1 MIQDKTVTAVILVA
15 GNSTR
20 FGKNRNKNF
29 ELVNGKTILSYSVK
43 AFNENEYI
51 DNIIVVLKEEDKNTV
66 QEIIDNENLN
76 KKIDLVLGGNSRKE
90 SVYNAIKTSDSDI
103 VIIHDGARPAIK
115 QEYITKC
122 IEEMKSFK
130 GVTIGVKS
138 KDTIKITDSDG
149 IVIDTTKRSNTWIV
163 QTPQC
168 FDRKILLNLHEKYK
182 DEEVT
187 DDCMLFEKG
196 GYKIKIIEGDY
207 TNIKVTTYSDI
218 NIIRRV
224 VKMKK
229 RVAIFGSTGSIG
241 TSTLNVIRNNK
252 DKFEVASLVAGN
264 NIERLIEQIN
274 EFNPKH
280 VYIKSEENSK
290 ILKSKFKELDVYYGA
305 QGMKDISNLTDYDIT
320 VSALVGI
327 AGLEPTYNMIK
338 NGKTVALANKEV
350 LVAGGELII
359 NTAKEKNAKLLTVD
373 SEHSAIMQCLNGEE
387 NNKIDKILL
396 TASGGPFFDKEITD
410 NITVEDAL
418 NHPTWSMGKKVTID
432 SSTMMNKGFEVIE
445 AKWLFDVEPEK
456 IQVVVH
462 RKSLVHSMVQF
473 EDGTIMANIG
483 PKSMEIPIAY
493 ALNYPN
499 RLKNN
504 LEKLDLFEVR
514 TLEFEKPDLE
524 KFKCLKLAF
533 EAIKK
538 GHSHQVVLNAADEVL
553 VNAFLKKKIKYTD
566 IPNMIEKMLNMHK
579 AEKLDTIEKILDL
592 DKRTREETEKLIKIK

>member
-187 DDCMLFEKG
+187 DDCMLLEKD

-290 ILKSKFKELDVYYGA
+290 ILKSKFKDLDVYYGE
-305 QGMKDISNLTDYDIT
+305 QGMKDISNLTDYDIA

-387 NNKIDKILL
+387 NNPIDKILL

-553 VNAFLKKKIKYTD
+553 VNAFLETKIKYTD

>member
-187 DDCMLFEKG
+187 DDCMLLEKD

-290 ILKSKFKELDVYYGA
+290 ILKSKFKDLDVYYGE
-305 QGMKDISNLTDYDIT
+305 QGMKDISNLTDYDIA

-387 NNKIDKILL
+387 NNPIDKILL

-553 VNAFLKKKIKYTD
+553 VNAFIETKIKYTD

-592 DKRTREETEKLIKIK
+592 DKRTRKQVNKLLLG